1 MPSGAGEGMAR
12 AVCGVYEVH
21 PERVEVAR
29 ATLPEERVVKEAALL
44 LKALSDPTRMRLL
57 LALKGAGELCV
68 CDLALL
74 AGVSVSAVSH
84 QLRRLR
90 QARLVAFR
98 REGKQVYYRLADAHV
113 ACLLELALEHAEE
126 NT

>member
-1 MPSGAGEGMAR
+1 MAK
-12 AVCGVYEVH
+12 AVCGVYEIH
-21 PERVEVAR
+21 PERVAKAR
-29 ATLPEERVVKEAALL
+29 VGLPQEGVLKEAALL
-44 LKALSDPTRMRLL
+44 LKALADPTRMRLL
-57 LALKGAGELCV
+57 LALRAAGELCV

-84 QLRRLR
+84 QLRLLR

-98 REGKQVYYRLADAHV
+98 REGKQVYYRLADEHV
-113 ACLLELALEHAEE
+113 ERLLDGALEHAAE

>member
-1 MPSGAGEGMAR
+1 MAK
-12 AVCGVYEVH
+12 AVCGVYEIH
-21 PERVEVAR
+21 PERVEKAR
-29 ATLPEERVVKEAALL
+29 AALPKEGVLQEAVLL
-44 LKALSDPTRMRLL
+44 LKALADPTRMRLL
-57 LALKGAGELCV
+57 LALKAAGELCV

-84 QLRRLR
+84 QLRLLR

-98 REGKQVYYRLADAHV
+98 REGKQVYYHLADHHV
-113 ACLLELALEHAEE
+113 ERLLEGALEHALE

>member
-1 MPSGAGEGMAR
+1 LPGGAGR
-12 AVCGVYEVH
+12 TVCGVYEVH
-21 PERVEVAR
+21 PERVERAR
-29 ATLPEERVVKEAALL
+29 AALPEEGALKRAAFL

-84 QLRRLR
+84 QLRLLR

-98 REGKQVYYRLADAHV
+98 REGKQVLYRIADAHV
-113 ACLLELALEHAEE
+113 EVLLEGALAHAAED
-126 NT
+126 T

>member
-1 MPSGAGEGMAR
+1 MPSGAGR
-12 AVCGVYEVH
+12 AVCGVYETH
-21 PERVEVAR
+21 PERVEKAR
-29 ATLPEERVVKEAALL
+29 AALPGEGVLREASLL
-44 LKALSDPTRMRLL
+44 LKALADPTRMRLL
-57 LALKGAGELCV
+57 LALKEAGELCV

-84 QLRRLR
+84 QLRLLR

-98 REGKQVYYRLADAHV
+98 REGKQVYYRLADGHV
-113 ACLLELALEHAEE
+113 GVLLEEALAHAEE

>member
-1 MPSGAGEGMAR
+1 MAE
-12 AVCGVYEVH
+12 AVCGVYEIH
-21 PERVEVAR
+21 PERVELAR
-29 ATLPEERVVKEAALL
+29 AALPGEEVLREASLL

-57 LALKGAGELCV
+57 LALKAAGELCV

-84 QLRRLR
+84 QLRLLR

-98 REGKQVYYRLADAHV
+98 REGKQVYYRLQDEHV
-113 ACLLELALEHAEE
+113 AGLLEEALAHAVE

>member
-1 MPSGAGEGMAR
+1 MAR
-12 AVCGVYEVH
+12 AVCGIYEIH
-21 PERVEVAR
+21 PERVEQAR
-29 ATLPEERVVKEAALL
+29 AALPQEALLQEASLL

-57 LALKGAGELCV
+57 LALGAAGELCV
-68 CDLALL
+68 CDLALVV
-74 AGVSVSAVSH
+74 GVSVSAVSH
-84 QLRRLR
+84 QLRLLR

-113 ACLLELALEHAEE
+113 ARLLQEALAHAEE

>member
-1 MPSGAGEGMAR
+1 MAR
-12 AVCGVYEVH
+12 AVCGVYEIH
-21 PERVEVAR
+21 PERVAEAR
-29 ATLPEERVVKEAALL
+29 ASLPTEGVLQQASLL

-57 LALKGAGELCV
+57 LALKATGELCV

-84 QLRRLR
+84 QLRLLR

-113 ACLLELALEHAEE
+113 ARLLELALEHAEE

>member
-1 MPSGAGEGMAR
+1 MGSR
-12 AVCGVYEVH
+12 AVCGVYEIH
-21 PERVEVAR
+21 PERVEAAR
-29 ATLPEERVVKEAALL
+29 AALPREAVLREAASL

-57 LALKGAGELCV
+57 LALKEAGELCV

-84 QLRRLR
+84 QLRLLR

-98 REGKQVYYRLADAHV
+98 KEGKQAYYRLADEHV
-113 ACLLELALEHAEE
+113 AHLLRGALEHAEE
-126 NT
+126 IA

>member
-1 MPSGAGEGMAR
+1 M
-12 AVCGVYEVH
+12 
-21 PERVEVAR
+21 EVAR
-29 ATLPEERVVKEAALL
+29 AALPKEEVLQEATLL
-44 LKALSDPTRMRLL
+44 LKALSDPTRMRLF
-57 LALKGAGELCV
+57 LALKAAGELCV

-84 QLRRLR
+84 QLRLLR

-113 ACLLELALEHAEE
+113 ARLLELALEHAEE

>member
-1 MPSGAGEGMAR
+1 MAR
-12 AVCGVYEVH
+12 AVCGVYEIH
-21 PERVEVAR
+21 PERVAEAR
-29 ATLPEERVVKEAALL
+29 AALPGEDLLQRASLL
-44 LKALSDPTRMRLL
+44 LKALADPTRMRLL
-57 LALKGAGELCV
+57 LALKAAGELCV

-84 QLRRLR
+84 QLRLLR

-113 ACLLELALEHAEE
+113 EWLLGTALEHAEE

>member
-1 MPSGAGEGMAR
+1 MPSGAGR
-12 AVCGVYEVH
+12 AVCEVYEVH

-29 ATLPEERVVKEAALL
+29 AALPKEEVLQEATLL

-57 LALKGAGELCV
+57 LALKAAGELCV

-113 ACLLELALEHAEE
+113 ARLLELALEHAEE

>member
-1 MPSGAGEGMAR
+1 MPSGAGR

-29 ATLPEERVVKEAALL
+29 AALPKEEVLQEATLL

-57 LALKGAGELCV
+57 LALKAAGELCV

-74 AGVSVSAVSH
+74 AGVSVSAASH
-84 QLRRLR
+84 QLRLLR

-98 REGKQVYYRLADAHV
+98 REGKQVYYRLADEHV
-113 ACLLELALEHAEE
+113 ERLLEGALEHAEE

>member
-1 MPSGAGEGMAR
+1 MAK
-12 AVCGVYEVH
+12 AVCGVYEIH
-21 PERVEVAR
+21 PERVAQAR
-29 ATLPEERVVKEAALL
+29 ASLPQEAVLKEAVLL
-44 LKALSDPTRMRLL
+44 LKALADPTRMRLL
-57 LALKGAGELCV
+57 LALRAAGELCV

-84 QLRRLR
+84 QLRLLR

-98 REGKQVYYRLADAHV
+98 REGKQVYYRLADEHV
-113 ACLLELALEHAEE
+113 ERLLDGALEHAAE

>member
-1 MPSGAGEGMAR
+1 MPSAAGK
-12 AVCGVYEVH
+12 AVCGVYEIH
-21 PERVEVAR
+21 PERVEKAR
-29 ATLPEERVVKEAALL
+29 LALPEEGVLKEAARL

-57 LALKGAGELCV
+57 LALKAAGELCV

-84 QLRRLR
+84 QLRLLR
-90 QARLVAFR
+90 EARLVDFR
-98 REGKQVYYRLADAHV
+98 REGRQVYYRLLDAHV
-113 ACLLELALEHAEE
+113 AVLLEEALAHAEE

>member
-1 MPSGAGEGMAR
+1 MPSGAGR
-12 AVCGVYEVH
+12 AVCGVYEIH
-21 PERVEVAR
+21 PKRVEKAR
-29 ATLPEERVVKEAALL
+29 AALPEERVVKEAALL

-57 LALKGAGELCV
+57 LALKAVGELCV

-84 QLRRLR
+84 QLRLLR
-90 QARLVAFR
+90 QARLVDFR
-98 REGKQVYYRLADAHV
+98 REGKQVYYRLADRHV
-113 ACLLELALEHAEE
+113 EGLLAEALAHAEE

>member
-1 MPSGAGEGMAR
+1 MPSGAGR
-12 AVCGVYEVH
+12 VVCGVYEVH
-21 PERVEVAR
+21 PERVEMAR
-29 ATLPEERVVKEAALL
+29 AALPEERVVKEAALL

-113 ACLLELALEHAEE
+113 ARLLELALEHAEE

>member
-1 MPSGAGEGMAR
+1 MVSR
-12 AVCGVYEVH
+12 AVCGVYEIH
-21 PERVEVAR
+21 PERVEKAR
-29 ATLPEERVVKEAALL
+29 AALPEEAVLGKAALL
-44 LKALSDPTRMRLL
+44 LKALADPTRMRLL
-57 LALKGAGELCV
+57 LALKTAGELCV

-84 QLRRLR
+84 QLRLLR

-98 REGKQVYYRLADAHV
+98 REGKRVYYRLADEHV
-113 ACLLELALEHAEE
+113 ERLLEEALEHAEE